1 MPAPRS
7 YRYIVVDVFTEVAFR
22 GNPLA
27 VFPDAAGLSDSEM
40 QTLARELNLS
50 ETSFVL
56 PAASPDAAA
65 RVRIFTPNSEME
77 FAGHPTI
84 GTAYALC
91 ALGRIPAG
99 AGSFVLEENI
109 GPIPIRLERRADP
122 FLAWLQTPP
131 IHFGERYDRAAC
143 AQALGLGAEDLLGDY
158 PAQVVTAGNPFL
170 FVALRDPGA
179 VDRAELDVRGIERAA
194 PSFAANGVFVF
205 APVATGV
212 YARMFAPMSGIREDP
227 ATGSATGPL
236 AAYLVEYGLIEKRDG
251 LRIINEQ
258 GTKMQRRSLIHAL
271 LHVADGK
278 LRTVEIGGSAVK
290 VVEATV
296 EVA

>member
-1 MPAPRS
+1 M
-7 YRYIVVDVFTEVAFR
+7 VVDVFTEVAFR

-27 VFPDAAGLSDSEM
+27 VFPDASGLGGDEM

-56 PAASPDAAA
+56 PAASPENAA
-65 RVRIFTPNSEME
+65 RVRIFTPVAELE

-99 AGSFVLEENI
+99 AESFVLE
-109 GPIPIRLERRADP
+109 ERRADP
-122 FLAWLQTPP
+122 FLAWLRTPP
-131 IHFGERYDRAAC
+131 IRFEARYDRIAC
-143 AQALGLGAEDLLGDY
+143 AQALGLDAGDLLGDY
-158 PAQVVTAGNPFL
+158 PAQVVNAGNPFL
-170 FVALRDPGA
+170 FVALRDPA
-179 VDRAELDVRGIERAA
+179 TVDRAELDLRRIERAA
-194 PSFAANGVFVF
+194 PSFGANGVFVF
-205 APVATGV
+205 APVASGV

-251 LRIINEQ
+251 LHFINEQ
-258 GTKMQRRSLIHAL
+258 GTKMLRRSLIHAL
-271 LHVADGK
+271 LHVRDGN
-278 LRTVEIGGSAVK
+278 LVTVEIGGSAVK
-290 VVEATV
+290 VIEAAVEIA
-296 EVA
+296 